1 MKIVKLITI
10 CALAIATTGCLKV
23 KQTLTINKF
32 GSGNIKLK
40 YSISERAINQL
51 NSMRKV
57 QQQLQKLPRDAS
69 PSRGRRR
76 CSITGRPH
84 GVYRKFALCRNKLRE
99 HTMRGDVPGL
109 RKGSW

>member
-1 MKIVKLITI
+1 MIAREAKRTKTVAKYAQKREELKATI
-10 CALAIATTGCLKV
+10 KNA
-23 KQTLTINKF
+23 
-32 GSGNIKLK
+32 NIS
-40 YSISERAINQL
+40 YEERMEA
-51 NSMRKV
+51 

>member
-1 MKIVKLITI
+1 MIAREVKRTKTVAKYKEKRDALKATI
-10 CALAIATTGCLKV
+10 KDA
-23 KQTLTINKF
+23 
-32 GSGNIKLK
+32 NIS
-40 YSISERAINQL
+40 YEERMEA
-51 NSMRKV
+51 

-84 GVYRKFALCRNKLRE
+84 GVYRKFALGRNKLRE

-109 RKGSW
+109 RKASW

>member
-1 MKIVKLITI
+1 MAKSSMIAREVKRTKTVAKYAKKREELK
-10 CALAIATTGCLKV
+10 AI
-23 KQTLTINKF
+23 
-32 GSGNIKLK
+32 IKGASVS
-40 YSISERAINQL
+40 YEERMEA
-51 NSMRKV
+51 

>member
-1 MKIVKLITI
+1 MVAREAKRTKTVAKYAKKRDALKAKIKD
-10 CALAIATTGCLKV
+10 ANA
-23 KQTLTINKF
+23 
-32 GSGNIKLK
+32 S
-40 YSISERAINQL
+40 YEERMEA
-51 NSMRKV
+51 

-109 RKGSW
+109 RKASW

>member
-1 MKIVKLITI
+1 MAKSSMIAREVKRTKIVAKY
-10 CALAIATTGCLKV
+10 AKKREELKA
-23 KQTLTINKF
+23 K
-32 GSGNIKLK
+32 IKDDNVS
-40 YSISERAINQL
+40 YEDRMEA
-51 NSMRKV
+51 

>member
-1 MKIVKLITI
+1 MAKSSMIAREAKRAKTVAKYAQKREELKAKIKDVNV
-10 CALAIATTGCLKV
+10 A
-23 KQTLTINKF
+23 
-32 GSGNIKLK
+32 
-40 YSISERAINQL
+40 YEERMEA
-51 NSMRKV
+51 